1 MVTDAD
7 FDELKESFDRYRKV
21 VDTLLGNLL
30 QPALDVPGTI
40 QFGANLAIDP
50 NGIISER
57 QRGSYTIEATAGNFG
72 ASIPAGN
79 YDIDQNQDGAINI
92 LDVSFLSATYPWKDS
107 SYIWVNRRTGDRV
120 IPITR
125 PWTGGATPGRATGGS
140 LEPMSSIT
148 GISMAIPNGIM
159 TEATQLDIG
168 SGTSWGAATLGT
180 HGTVTGATDADASA
194 VLQTHK
200 ADGTIKATL
209 LVYSEDDGVC
219 YVAIQDA
226 PFWLPV
232 LTADPG
238 SPQNGMAWYNSTS
251 NLLKARI
258 NGATVTLGGTLTTLL
273 LTDTAWA
280 AKGDLVVGTAN
291 DTASILSKGDDGKVL
306 TANSATATGLEWQT
320 PAAGSFSYGK
330 AITTSQGQNLP

>member
-125 PWTGGATPGRATGGS
+125 PWTDGATPGRATGGS

-258 NGATVTLGGTLTTLL
+258 NGSTVTLGGTLTTLL

-280 AKGDLVVGTAN
+280 AKGDLVAGTAN
-291 DTASILSKGDDGKVL
+291 DTAAILSIGANGTVL
-306 TANSATATGLEWQT
+306 TADSAETTGMKWATSAG
-320 PAAGSFSYGK
+320 GSFSYGK